1 MTIREFV
8 HTVWAAKYFV
18 LAAVVV
24 VVAAALLYLERQ
36 VTMYS
41 ATAEVQVLGV
51 QTAQGG
57 EELVEVTVDTTSD
70 DVTAEPVL
78 AAAAQVLGDESA
90 ADLAGVVSGG
100 GDEEDSSTVTVSAE
114 TSDPQRS
121 EAIADAVAEAYVDY
135 VPQLQEQQLA
145 ALDERRGVLADQLAG
160 VTQQLERNEE
170 DPLALAEQE
179 TIVGEY
185 TTLTERFNTLGSIA
199 EPAEL
204 VAPAD
209 GAAELG
215 VSPAIVVAVAIL
227 VGLVAGIGIAF
238 GKRGLDVRVRTAAEA
253 ARIAGSP
260 VLAEL
265 YAVRDSRRDF
275 AQSHVLP
282 VSSKVATPFTESIR
296 ELRTSV
302 QVSLD
307 TSSSVIIAVTA
318 ADPHAPRSFITA
330 NLAAS
335 FALSGRRTIAVSADL
350 RRPQLDRMLPLP
362 DGWHGGRTGVRGTN
376 VPNLGVLTITEDSM
390 DPADFLAT
398 ARATALI
405 AGLRERAEVIVID
418 APPVLAAADAAILG
432 RYADGVVLI
441 ASAGRTD
448 AAVLREAAE
457 RLRTTNV
464 RLAGVALEGV
474 TSDRRMLYA
483 STYGEEDDA
492 AESRLRSLV
501 RRSDAPQPEA
511 AMSTAAEPVAGRQGR
526 APAVVPVWAAIPTSS
541 DASGA
546 SPPEMSADTPGPAT
560 SMRGREPVNG
570 RRPPSAR

>member
-8 HTVWAAKYFV
+8 RTVWSAKYLV
-18 LAAVVV
+18 LTSIVV
-24 VVAAALLYLERQ
+24 VVAASLFYLDRQ

-41 ATAEVQVLGV
+41 ATAEVRLLGV

-57 EELVEVTVDTTSD
+57 EELVEVTVDTTND

-78 AAAAQVLGDESA
+78 EAAAQELGDESA
-90 ADLAGVVSGG
+90 SDLTAVVSSGG
-100 GDEEDSSTVTVSAE
+100 SEEDGSLVTVSAE
-114 TSDPQRS
+114 TSDPERS
-121 EAIADAVAEAYVDY
+121 EAIANAVAAAYVDY
-135 VPQLQEQQLA
+135 VPELQEQQLA
-145 ALDERRGVLADQLAG
+145 TLDERRDVLADQLED
-160 VTQQLERNEE
+160 VTRQLERDAD

-185 TTLTERFNTLGSIA
+185 TSLTERVNTLGSIA

-209 GAAELG
+209 GATELG
-215 VSPAIVVAVAIL
+215 VSPAVVVAVAVL
-227 VGLVAGIGIAF
+227 VGLVAGVGVAF
-238 GKRGLDVRVRTAAEA
+238 GKRGLDVRVRTTAEA
-253 ARIAGSP
+253 ARLAESP

-275 AQSHVLP
+275 AHTHVLP

-350 RRPQLDRMLPLP
+350 RRPQLDRMLPFP

-376 VPNLGVLTITEDSM
+376 VPNLGVLTITEDAM

-405 AGLRERAEVIVID
+405 GGLRERAEVIVID
-418 APPVLAAADAAILG
+418 APPVLAAADATILG

-448 AAVLREAAE
+448 AAVLKEAAE

-464 RLAGVALEGV
+464 KLSGIALEGV
-474 TSDRRMLYA
+474 KSDRRMLYA
-483 STYGEEDDA
+483 STYGEDDGGG
-492 AESRLRSLV
+492 ESRLRSLV
-501 RRSDAPQPEA
+501 RRSEAPPPENLDVA
-511 AMSTAAEPVAGRQGR
+511 AAEPVADRSGR
-526 APAVVPVWAAIPTSS
+526 AQAVPVWDAIPASR

-546 SPPEMSADTPGPAT
+546 SPPELSADTRGPGPV
-560 SMRGREPVNG
+560 RREPAPVDG
-570 RRPPSAR
+570 RRPPASR